1 MSTTQLERLTAGFVL
16 ACRDIFG
23 DEHVEGIILHGSA
36 VKGGVIPGYSDIDF
50 MVFLAP
56 DAFDER
62 SKLPD
67 EAAFAMQERIGP
79 MPWREAGFGYPQ
91 AYFYDVRTLPEWWTG
106 PVPGAYRE
114 LCGAL
119 PEEALATEAGL
130 RAGVRRFLSETLPG
144 RLDGMV
150 SNYADSADRQLPRR
164 VRLLGTDL
172 TPAVFSL
179 ASLHTDDILALW
191 AKTKSEALALVEDAY
206 PNVEGP
212 KLAREFY
219 RNVERLFGNE
229 FDTQL
234 GRQTFRTGVAFM
246 RWAEEIGRS
255 LPDA

>member
-1 MSTTQLERLTAGFVL
+1 MNTQPLLDGFVQ

-23 DEHVEGIILHGSA
+23 EEHIEGIILHGSA

-62 SKLPD
+62 GKLPD

-91 AYFYDVRTLPEWWTG
+91 AYFYDGRTLPEWWTG

-114 LCGAL
+114 LFGAL
-119 PEEALATEAGL
+119 PEKALATEAGL
-130 RAGVRRFLSETLPG
+130 LAGARRLLSETLPG

-150 SNYADSADRQLPRR
+150 SNYADSADPQLLRR

-172 TPAVFSL
+172 TPAVFAL
-179 ASLHTDDILALW
+179 ASLDTSDILALW
-191 AKTKSEALALVEDAY
+191 AKPKLEALALVEAAY
-206 PNVEGP
+206 PNADGP
-212 KLAREFY
+212 RLAREFY
-219 RNVERLFGNE
+219 RNVERLYASE

-234 GRQTFRTGVAFM
+234 GRKTFRTGVAFM